1 MSRNQDNSE
10 REGEGHPWRN
20 GAISVA
26 VVGAIIAVMFYS
38 AHFPARQESVV
49 QPWSA
54 GAARSAE
61 VHDCLRVKRVE
72 IVDEAGRIV
81 GVLQGVDHNKD
92 AFGMLEL
99 IGHGTRAGRFVRVDP
114 QRVIIVGDG
123 GFTEVL
129 ATGAEWSATMP
140 SGEDDVKV
148 RIAADPNGGSV
159 HVKSSASTAS
169 SGCSQRTSVKNE

>member
-10 REGEGHPWRN
+10 RGGEHPWRN

-38 AHFPARQESVV
+38 AHSPARQEDGV

-54 GAARSAE
+54 GSAPAAE

-72 IVDEAGRIV
+72 IVDEAGGIV
-81 GVLQGVDHNKD
+81 GILQGVDHGIGQNKD

-99 IGHGTRAGRFVRVDP
+99 YGHGTRAGRLVRVDP
-114 QRVIIVGDG
+114 QRVMIVGNG
-123 GFTEVL
+123 GFVEVL
-129 ATGAEWSATMP
+129 ATGAEWTATMP

-148 RIAADPNGGSV
+148 RILADPQGGSV
-159 HVKSSASTAS
+159 HMKSSD
-169 SGCSQRTSVKNE
+169 